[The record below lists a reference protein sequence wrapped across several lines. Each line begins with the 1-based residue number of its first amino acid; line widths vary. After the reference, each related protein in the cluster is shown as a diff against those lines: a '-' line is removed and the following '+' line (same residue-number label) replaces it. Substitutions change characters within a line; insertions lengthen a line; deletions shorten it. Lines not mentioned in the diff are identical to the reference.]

1 MVEKKIKKIDLEYY
15 TNRAVEKKYKPL
27 FSSARTRKSN
37 DINEAK
43 NCKRIIEKK
52 EITKFAVTKK

>member
-1 MVEKKIKKIDLEYY
+1 MKKVIQKHPGERSLTSQSTEVK
-15 TNRAVEKKYKPL
+15 NKPL
-27 FSSARTRKSN
+27 FSSARTRKSKEVN
-37 DINEAK
+37 AAK

>member
-1 MVEKKIKKIDLEYY
+1 MVEKKVKKINSEYY
-15 TNRAVEKKYKPL
+15 TNQAVEKENKPL

-37 DINEAK
+37 DINEAE

>member
-37 DINEAK
+37 DINEAE
-43 NCKRIIEKK
+43 NCNGL
-52 EITKFAVTKK
+52 